1 MHGFTTKLLYFFPYE
16 NKIGVL
22 TRGGLER
29 QDCLGWFSVI
39 RVIEAWKLNVERQ
52 ALKLWSKKI
61 DLRKRWQ
68 LNPTWI
74 HIISF
79 RNLIQTTSLLDSRLT
94 KVHWKALKIT
104 WVVALFCPSHFF
116 FFLMCFHSYLFLW
129 GKAKL
134 SSSRRWCSNEPAEYT
149 ILESCIPT
157 LLIFKF
163 LLFMNI

>member
-1 MHGFTTKLLYFFPYE
+1 MHSFTTKLLYFFPYE

-39 RVIEAWKLNVERQ
+39 CVIEAWKLNEERR
-52 ALKLWSKKI
+52 ALKLWSKKV
-61 DLRKRWQ
+61 DLKKRWQ

-104 WVVALFCPSHFF
+104 WVVTLFCPSDFF
-116 FFLMCFHSYLFLW
+116 FKCAFILICSYGGKPSCLVLDLGVLMNQLNTPFLKVAYQHY
-129 GKAKL
+129 
-134 SSSRRWCSNEPAEYT
+134 
-149 ILESCIPT
+149 
-157 LLIFKF
+157 
-163 LLFMNI
+163 